1 MEIGCFWVPVWV
13 SDWVSGT
20 QNKDSKL
27 SPINYAQSEI
37 FFDRIQVSEEVIP
50 MKRIA
55 LVLLTL
61 IMAFTLS
68 FSTPVE
74 AGTKKSGTKYSSSYK
89 KNNKKTTKK
98 NSKSSYKKSTKKSS
112 GSGSYKKSSGKKSSK
127 KSCQEW
133 PDCDDYWDED
143 EFLDDWDGN
152 MPDDSDAMDYWDN
165 W

>member
-1 MEIGCFWVPVWV
+1 
-13 SDWVSGT
+13 
-20 QNKDSKL
+20 
-27 SPINYAQSEI
+27 
-37 FFDRIQVSEEVIP
+37 

-55 LVLLTL
+55 VVLLTL
-61 IMAFTLS
+61 IMALTLC

-74 AGTKKSGTKYSSSYK
+74 AGTKKSNTKYSSSYK
-89 KNNKKTTKK
+89 KSPTKK
-98 NSKSSYKKSTKKSS
+98 NTKKSYTKKNTKKSS
-112 GSGSYKKSSGKKSSK
+112 GSSYKKSSGKKSSK

-152 MPDDSDAMDYWDN
+152 MPDGSDAMDYWDN

>member
-1 MEIGCFWVPVWV
+1 MFGA
-13 SDWVSGT
+13 
-20 QNKDSKL
+20 QNMDSKL

-55 LVLLTL
+55 IVLLTL

-74 AGTKKSGTKYSSSYK
+74 AGTKKSSTKYSSSYK
-89 KNNKKTTKK
+89 KNNSKKTTKK
-98 NSKSSYKKSTKKSS
+98 SSTSSYKKTTKKSS
-112 GSGSYKKSSGKKSSK
+112 GSASYEKSSSKKSSSKKSSK
-127 KSCQEW
+127 KSCEEW